1 MRKILIVVAIFLG
14 IASFGSPAIPSSYAQ
29 GPETKAPGLPPA
41 CDRQCLYGLLDQY
54 LHALLAR
61 DPSRVRWA
69 KMVRNSEN
77 NVSLQ
82 VGDGLWGTITG
93 FGSYDLRFADAEAGQ
108 VGWYGIVQEK
118 TFTSCMALRLKVE
131 DGAISEAETI
141 VRRADGSGPFPNPPV
156 LEEKPVFSEILP
168 PERRRA
174 RERMISIANGYFDT
188 LQLNDGTLFTQFDD
202 NCNRIENGLQTTHNP
217 KLAETTPVAALGCAD
232 QFRLGHYRFDDRLR
246 ARRYPLVDEERGL
259 VLGAAFL
266 DHAGRLGTYK
276 YTDGRVVESPM
287 KTPSTLC
294 VLELFKIQDGKIRQI
309 EAVFISVPYNM
320 PSPWVP

>member
-1 MRKILIVVAIFLG
+1 MRKTLIIAGIYLG
-14 IASFGSPAIPSSYAQ
+14 IAIFGIAVAPPSPAQES
-29 GPETKAPGLPPA
+29 ETKVSAIAPA
-41 CDRQCLYGLLDQY
+41 CDRQCLYGFLDQY
-54 LHALLAR
+54 LHALVAR
-61 DPSRVRWA
+61 DPSRVHWA

-82 VGDGLWGTITG
+82 VGDGLWGTISG
-93 FGSYDLRFADAEAGQ
+93 LGSYDLRFADTTNGQ
-108 VGWYGIVQEK
+108 VGFFGIVQEK
-118 TFTSCMALRLKVE
+118 TSTSVIALRLRVE
-131 DGAISEAETI
+131 EGTISEVETL
-141 VRRADGSGPFPNPPV
+141 VRRYDGSPLFPNPPV
-156 LEEKPVFSEILP
+156 LEQKPVFNEILP
-168 PERRRA
+168 PERRRP
-174 RERMISIANGYFDT
+174 RERMISIANGYWDT

-202 NCNRIENGLQTTHNP
+202 NCNRIENGLQTTNNP
-217 KLAETTPVAALGCAD
+217 KLAATTPIAALGCAD

-246 ARRYPLVDEERGL
+246 ARRFPLVDEERGL
-259 VLGAAFL
+259 VLSAGFL
-266 DHAGRLGTYK
+266 DHSGRLGTYN